1 MTRIYKEFTFEAAHY
16 LPSAPQGH
24 RNARVHGHSFHVRVS
39 IDGEPDPQTGLI
51 YHFDELSAAIADV
64 RETLDHQMLNE
75 VPGLH
80 APTLE
85 MTARWIWEQL
95 YPRVPGLAE
104 VALSRPTC
112 QEGCIFTGERRGS

>member
-1 MTRIYKEFTFEAAHY
+1 MTRIYKEFTFEAAHW
-16 LPSAPQGH
+16 LPSAPPGH

-51 YHFDELSAAIADV
+51 LHFDDLSAAITEV
-64 RETLDHQMLNE
+64 RATLDHQTLNDL
-75 VPGLH
+75 PGLA

-95 YPRVPGLAE
+95 EPRVQGLAE